1 MKNVIRLTESDLIR
15 LIKKTINE
23 IDDDSYDYTE
33 HGRSMDSKP
42 KKLTY
47 EDWKRIW
54 MSLRKANGGKGFG
67 WPNDEWSWFSYGGL
81 DFTLDENGGYLYLP
95 PQKLSDWRDDADK
108 AMKVLDDYVTRIKT
122 ALDESEFNLNMDVS
136 SDYSMKISAI

>member
-1 MKNVIRLTESDLIR
+1 MKKVIRLTESDLIR
-15 LIKKTINE
+15 IIKKTINE

-67 WPNDEWSWFSYGGL
+67 WPDDKWSWFPYGGV

-95 PQKLSDWRDDADK
+95 PQRLSDWRDDADK
-108 AMKVLDDYVTRIKT
+108 AMEVLDNYVTRIKA

-136 SDYSMKISAI
+136 SDYSMKIYSY